1 VGIVQVEIV
10 RVALADNDQADL
22 AARAVQAV
30 LADNVRVGIVQAEIV
45 PAVLVDNVQV
55 QIVQPELVADLL
67 VQVHQEQ
74 RQVAHQVADQVVA
87 RIQRAVAET
96 QPARLVNLVADLRRV
111 VSQSVPSVKSSTT

>member
-1 VGIVQVEIV
+1 M
-10 RVALADNDQADL
+10 ALADNDQADL

-30 LADNVRVGIVQAEIV
+30 LADNVQVQIVQAEIV
-45 PAVLVDNVQV
+45 PAVLADNVQV
-55 QIVQPELVADLL
+55 QIVQPELVADSL

-74 RQVAHQVADQVVA
+74 RQVAHQVVDQVVA

-96 QPARLVNLVADLRRV
+96 QPVRLVNLVADLRRV

>member
-1 VGIVQVEIV
+1 
-10 RVALADNDQADL
+10 VALADNDQADL
-22 AARAVQAV
+22 AARAVPAV

-45 PAVLVDNVQV
+45 RVALADNVQV

-67 VQVHQEQ
+67 VQVHQAQ
-74 RQVAHQVADQVVA
+74 RQVADQVVA